1 MAKDYEDAADQMLG
15 VLKGCATPS
24 LALSV
29 FLAKCS
35 NAWPPNP
42 DDHEW
47 QFVAAIGKWYMT
59 MIREVNKKPSE

>member
-1 MAKDYEDAADQMLG
+1 MAKDYEEAADAMVN

-29 FLAKCS
+29 FLARLS
-35 NAWPPNP
+35 NMWPKDPN
-42 DDHEW
+42 DHDW

-59 MIREVNKKPSE
+59 MIREMDKKPSE